1 MQPIST
7 QYLARLVAV
16 ALAAITSTTAQ
27 AEPPPRTHVV
37 EDARVTREVPY
48 DHPVARTHRLCVEG
62 PLPAQGFDGR
72 HVEIHLR
79 RPAPQHLEALL
90 RPVVEPDG
98 RVCTSF
104 LTAVAAEPE
113 LTIEIRDVRQFWD
126 QYLYYQGPL
135 LAIPDKRAGR

>member
-1 MQPIST
+1 MQPIPF
-7 QYLARLVAV
+7 ARRIAI
-16 ALAAITSTTAQ
+16 ALIATSSAAATAQ

-48 DHPVARTHRLCVEG
+48 DNTVARTHVLCVEG

-79 RPAPQHLEALL
+79 RPPPQHLAVLL

-126 QYLYYQGPL
+126 QVLYYQGPL